1 MDNRP
6 KIITKTNSAIPVPSL
21 PQILFKLIEVCKNSS
36 STPEDIVRV
45 VSLDPGI
52 TLKLMRLAF
61 VWQKQKL
68 CIRTLEQT
76 IAILGPENIRKLA
89 LTALVTPLSN
99 RVIRNAALHFNRFW
113 LHSLQ
118 CAILA
123 RKLAEQFHYG
133 FANDAYLCGLL
144 HDVGKLIL
152 WMNFRKDY
160 EPLLKEMPE
169 SDKILNVENDRIGMN
184 HCDIG
189 WRLIRSL
196 PSKPLAADSILY
208 HHRPVREIA
217 GAFPAVKI
225 VYAANVISHRKN
237 DTFALAET
245 MEEIGFHLPPE
256 QLKSIIEDVWHTT
269 SAVLNF
275 LGLYPEALNEIDV
288 FKSTES
294 YLPIYEFLGEIRE
307 LSLIQ
312 IATGSISA
320 EGGRKAVQ
328 KELFISLQILFDIA
342 SAFFFYYQPADNVLI
357 GKPTP
362 DSMIDGPI
370 DSIEMPVKP
379 GSSVPSM
386 ALIQREVIDSF
397 GHLTNSPVNIADEQ
411 LIHLLGTEGMLCLPM
426 LVNQKRVG
434 VIVAG
439 IDEPQ
444 FSILTEQLSILKQ
457 FSDHAALLLQE
468 FAYDE
473 SQASVNSTMDG
484 VNQDSLRRIIHEV
497 NNPLGII
504 KNYLKVLGSKIG
516 ENSDAGDEIFL
527 IREEIERIPG
537 IIKQLS
543 GAEKITER
551 NGGQIDINRMVHDL
565 TRLLKKSVLEPSSI
579 TLHFFPDPKLPPFPG
594 KKNGLNQVLINLLK
608 NSVEA
613 MPKGG
618 NIFIKTASERP
629 QKNLAEGNIVITIRD
644 DGPGIPDQ
652 IMSRLFEPGNTS
664 KGTDNFGLG
673 LSISKDIITR
683 YHGRISCNSRVNE
696 GTTFTIK
703 LPVSDINSKSSME

>member
-1 MDNRP
+1 MKNRP
-6 KIITKTNSAIPVPSL
+6 KIITKINSAIPVPSL

-52 TLKLMRLAF
+52 TLKLMRLAS

-76 IAILGPENIRKLA
+76 IAILGPESIRKMA

-123 RKLAEQFHYG
+123 RKLTEQFRYG

-160 EPLLKEMPE
+160 EPLLKHSPE
-169 SDKILNVENDRIGMN
+169 LDEILNAENDQIGIN
-184 HCDIG
+184 HCDVG

-196 PSKPLAADSILY
+196 RTRPLVADSILY
-208 HHRPVREIA
+208 HHRPVEEIA
-217 GAFPAVKI
+217 GAFPPVKI
-225 VYAANVISHRKN
+225 VYAANVISHRKKN
-237 DTFALAET
+237 TFALAEM

-256 QLKSIIEDVWHTT
+256 QLKRIIEDVWHTT

-275 LGLYPEALNEIDV
+275 LGLYPEALNKVDDL
-288 FKSTES
+288 KSTES

-312 IATGSISA
+312 IATGSISTD
-320 EGGRKAVQ
+320 GGRKAVQ
-328 KELFISLQILFDIA
+328 KELFISLQILFDIT

-362 DSMIDGPI
+362 DSRTD
-370 DSIEMPVKP
+370 DSIDAVEMPVKP
-379 GSSVPSM
+379 GSSVPAMS
-386 ALIQREVIDSF
+386 LIQREVIDSF
-397 GHLTNSPVNIADEQ
+397 GHLTNSPVNITDDQ
-411 LIHLLGTEGMLCLPM
+411 LVRLLGTEGMLCLPL

-444 FSILTEQLSILKQ
+444 FPILSEQLSMLKQ
-457 FSDHAALLLQE
+457 FADHAALLLQE
-468 FAYDE
+468 YAYDE
-473 SQASVNSTMDG
+473 SRASVISTTAG
-484 VNQDSLRRIIHEV
+484 VNQESVRRIIHEV

-516 ENSDAGDEIFL
+516 ENTDVGDEIFF

-543 GAEKITER
+543 GTDKITER
-551 NGGQIDINRMVHDL
+551 NGGQVDINSMVYDL
-565 TRLLKKSVLEPSSI
+565 TRLLKKSVLEPSDI
-579 TLHFFPDPKLPPFPG
+579 KLHFFPDPKLPPFPG

-613 MPKGG
+613 MPEGG

-629 QKNLAEGNIVITIRD
+629 QKDLAERNIVITIRD

-652 IMSRLFEPGNTS
+652 IMARLFEPGNTS

-683 YHGRISCNSRVNE
+683 YHGLISCKSRVNE